1 MHPDGLPSA
10 ERAQV
15 DRLNTAS
22 LAELAARFVA
32 CVTSPTSPKSVLRL
46 LTMLLPAVFLLSPDK
61 LTKPFKR
68 DGSIGE
74 QVAPI
79 LFLRSDEAGY
89 IPGTALPVAGGDTG
103 RSVVSPAN

>member
-1 MHPDGLPSA
+1 
-10 ERAQV
+10 
-15 DRLNTAS
+15 
-22 LAELAARFVA
+22 
-32 CVTSPTSPKSVLRL
+32 
-46 LTMLLPAVFLLSPDK
+46 MLLPAVFLLSPGK

-89 IPGTALPVAGGDTG
+89 IPGTALPVAGRHGQISGFSGQLTPKQ
-103 RSVVSPAN
+103 SVDRHWKTIWALSTLKDNWINVSPALCRAQPLGCDLRTST